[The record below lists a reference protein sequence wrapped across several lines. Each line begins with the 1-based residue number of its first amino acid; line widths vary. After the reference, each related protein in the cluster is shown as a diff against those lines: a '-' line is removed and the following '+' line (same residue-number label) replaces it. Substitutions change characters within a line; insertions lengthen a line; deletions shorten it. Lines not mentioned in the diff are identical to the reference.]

1 MMTTQI
7 VLWGAA
13 VVLLV
18 LYLMKRR
25 ARLGKED

>member
-1 MMTTQI
+1 MTFQI
-7 VLWGAA
+7 FIWSLA